1 MKNKKLTKAIAFDIK
16 MAAKRQREEAH
27 LAKLKRTA
35 ARKAKKPMC
44 GKNSAL
50 PTDHDWEAINADRD
64 NRFFDDKLVK
74 GANRRIE
81 YSICNL

>member
-1 MKNKKLTKAIAFDIK
+1 MKNKKITKEIAFDIK

-35 ARKAKKPMC
+35 ARKAKKPTC
-44 GKNSAL
+44 GTHSEL
-50 PTDHDWEAINADRD
+50 PTDHNWEAINADRS
-64 NRFFDDKLVK
+64 RFFDDKLVK

-81 YSICNL
+81 YVICNL

>member
-1 MKNKKLTKAIAFDIK
+1 MKNKKITKEIAFDIK

-35 ARKAKKPMC
+35 ARKANKPTC
-44 GKNSAL
+44 GKHSAL
-50 PTDHDWEAINADRD
+50 PTDHNWEAINADRS
-64 NRFFDDKLVK
+64 RFFDDKLVK

-81 YSICNL
+81 YIICNL